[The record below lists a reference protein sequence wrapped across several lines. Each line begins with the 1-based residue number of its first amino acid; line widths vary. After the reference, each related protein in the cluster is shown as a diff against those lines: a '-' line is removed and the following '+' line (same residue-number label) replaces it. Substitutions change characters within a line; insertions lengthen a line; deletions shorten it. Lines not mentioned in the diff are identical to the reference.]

1 MQSILTRIPDPEVF
15 LALPTE
21 ELAFTLLLLADEY
34 RQNNIVHPQAI
45 IGQIDG
51 VPGSD
56 YGYPQAKKAEV
67 ELAFAEAWNWLTV
80 QGLLI
85 KDVGPNGNN
94 GFVRLSRQAKSLLSS
109 ERFIDYSKGVS
120 FPKSLLHPS
129 ISQDV
134 WIDLSRGDYETAV
147 FKAFRMVEI
156 AVREAAKFDDK
167 DIGTSLMR
175 KAFDKNAGP
184 LTSQEDPESERDAL
198 AHLFAGAIGVYKNPQ
213 SHRMHE
219 IKGIAEA
226 QEMVMIASHL
236 LRIVESRTPQVI

>member
-15 LALPTE
+15 LTLPTE
-21 ELAFTLLLLADEY
+21 ELAFTLLLLADEHK
-34 RQNNIVHPQAI
+34 QNNIVHPQAI

-51 VPGSD
+51 APGSNN
-56 YGYPQAKKAEV
+56 GYPQAKKAEV

-85 KDVGPNGNN
+85 KDVGINGNN

-109 ERFIDYSKGVS
+109 ERFLDYSKGVS
-120 FPKSLLHPS
+120 FPRSLLHSS

-156 AVREAAKFDDK
+156 TVREAAKCDAK
-167 DIGTSLMR
+167 DIGTALMR
-175 KAFDKNAGP
+175 KAFDKNSGL
-184 LTSQEDPESERDAL
+184 LTNQGDPESEREAL

-213 SHRMHE
+213 SHRVHE
-219 IKGIAEA
+219 IKSIAEA
-226 QEMVMIASHL
+226 QEMVMLASHL
-236 LRIVESRTPQVI
+236 LRIVESRAPQVA

>member
-1 MQSILTRIPDPEVF
+1 M
-15 LALPTE
+15 
-21 ELAFTLLLLADEY
+21 
-34 RQNNIVHPQAI
+34 
-45 IGQIDG
+45 
-51 VPGSD
+51 
-56 YGYPQAKKAEV
+56 
-67 ELAFAEAWNWLTV
+67 AFAEAWNWLTV